1 MHAAPRPAM
10 DDARRLLA
18 LKDLEELSTSVRLER
33 LPRVVREPRGIARP
47 RRLADFDHD
56 PHDLVATGELPEPT
70 ARVPFRTRVPTE
82 VRADRPS
89 HDARLRD
96 ARHAFLSSV
105 RCEISGLTR
114 AALVLERM
122 DPADVHRAQES
133 SAQLRA
139 LPCVCERVACLSDA
153 EVAASRPALPGARRP
168 ARRIPVRHRWALA
181 ALHLRARAER
191 RPPRSRAP

>member
-47 RRLADFDHD
+47 RRLADFDHN

-70 ARVPFRTRVPTE
+70 ARVPSRTRVPTE
-82 VRADRPS
+82 VHADRPS

-105 RCEISGLTR
+105 RCEISGSDTGGPCTR
-114 AALVLERM
+114 TYGSRRRSPSAGVLC
-122 DPADVHRAQES
+122 PAPRA
-133 SAQLRA
+133 
-139 LPCVCERVACLSDA
+139 PCVCERVACLSDA
-153 EVAASRPALPGARRP
+153 EVAASRP
-168 ARRIPVRHRWALA
+168 
-181 ALHLRARAER
+181 
-191 RPPRSRAP
+191 